1 VFAAFLLGFV
11 RVVCADNSVV
21 PAADPE
27 MVEETLESF
36 YRFDETEFVQTEN
49 DWMHTN
55 TFRV

>member
-1 VFAAFLLGFV
+1 
-11 RVVCADNSVV
+11 VVCADNSAV

-36 YRFDETEFVQTEN
+36 YRFDETEFVQTKN